1 MEKGI
6 LEGGEIWMS
15 NHLLMVEEILV
26 RKRGIVERLK
36 ERRSLRGAILK
47 ARSEGKRAVIAEVK
61 RRGLSEGESEVGKIS
76 HRALTLMLRALRREW
91 SVVGRVRFPCL
102 RMRRFLAI

>member
-1 MEKGI
+1 MI
-6 LEGGEIWMS
+6 

-47 ARSEGKRAVIAEVK
+47 ARSEGKRAVIAEVDRK
-61 RRGLSEGESEVGKIS
+61 
-76 HRALTLMLRALRREW
+76 
-91 SVVGRVRFPCL
+91 SVV
-102 RMRRFLAI
+102 